1 MELVLYFASIF
12 LFSFIIFI
20 IGNYIASYLKIENN
34 NYIIS
39 NFAEY
44 GLYGIIFVSF
54 SALLLNFFTKL
65 SSEINS
71 YFFIFFFNCFIFH

>member
-71 YFFIFFFNCFIFH
+71 YFFMFFF